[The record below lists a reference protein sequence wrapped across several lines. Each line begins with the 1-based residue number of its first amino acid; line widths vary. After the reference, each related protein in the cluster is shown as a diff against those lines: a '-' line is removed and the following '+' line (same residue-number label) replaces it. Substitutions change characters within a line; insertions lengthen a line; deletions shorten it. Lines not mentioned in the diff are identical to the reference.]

1 MKFLTRSIFLV
12 GFVSFFAILP
22 ATNAQEDVRLLGAW
36 LFDEGLGKL
45 NRVATGILKDSS
57 GNGHDGEIVGSPK
70 WRWGKYGAALQFG
83 LDPDDNEGTGWSYI
97 KVPYHQDLDL
107 SKFTFTA
114 WIKVSAAIEPL
125 QMIINREVNPDLRNY
140 ALWIRTPGDGEL
152 GGQGDSGHFACAI
165 GSTFPAV
172 KHIGVKKTRPVTD
185 NQWHFVACSFD
196 GLTMTAYIDGKK
208 EAAEE
213 NKVDQGLRPR
223 ANKPK
228 GAPLLIGARALHGW
242 EGNERPFVKG
252 VQGVAGLIDE
262 VALFDSG
269 LSAEEIKGVMEMGL
283 TGKYEFLA
291 VNRVGKLA
299 TTWASLKANKIERDS
314 VR

>member
-1 MKFLTRSIFLV
+1 MKFTLTPIFIVCYASL
-12 GFVSFFAILP
+12 FAILP
-22 ATNAQEDVRLLGAW
+22 STDAQVEVRPLGAW

-45 NRVATGILKDSS
+45 NRVASGTLRDSS

-97 KVPYHQDLDL
+97 KVPYHKDLDL
-107 SKFTFTA
+107 SNFTFTA
-114 WIKVSAAIEPL
+114 WIRVSKALGPL
-125 QMIINREVNPDLRNY
+125 QMIVNREVNPDLRNY
-140 ALWIRTPGDGEL
+140 ALWIRTPDDGQL
-152 GGQGDSGHFACAI
+152 GGQGDAGHFACAI

-223 ANKPK
+223 PNKPK

-242 EGNERPFVKG
+242 EGNERPFIKG
-252 VQGVAGLIDE
+252 VQGVDGLIDE

-269 LSAEEIKGVMEMGL
+269 LGGEEIKGIMEMGL
-283 TGKYEFLA
+283 VGKYDFLA
-291 VNRVGKLA
+291 VNRVDKLA
-299 TTWASLKANKIERDS
+299 ITWASLKTQ
-314 VR
+314 

>member
-12 GFVSFFAILP
+12 GYISFFALSP
-22 ATNAQEDVRLLGAW
+22 STNAQEEVRPLGAW
-36 LFDEGLGKL
+36 LFDEGLGQL
-45 NRVATGILKDSS
+45 NRVATGTLKDTS
-57 GNGHDGEIVGSPK
+57 GNGHDGEIIGSPK

-97 KVPYHQDLDL
+97 KVPYHPDLDL

-114 WIKVSAAIEPL
+114 WIKVSAALEPS
-125 QMIINREVNPDLRNY
+125 QMIINREVNADLRNY
-140 ALWIRTPGDGEL
+140 ALWIRTPDDGEL

-172 KHIGVKKTRPVTD
+172 KHIGVKKTSPVTD

-196 GLTMTAYIDGKK
+196 GQTMTAYIGGKK

-223 ANKPK
+223 PNKPK

-242 EGNERPFVKG
+242 EGNQRPFIKG
-252 VQGVAGLIDE
+252 VEGISGLIDE
-262 VALFDSG
+262 VALFNTG
-269 LSAEEIKGVMEMGL
+269 LTGEEIKGIMDMGL
-283 TGKYEFLA
+283 AGKYEYLA

-314 VR
+314 IR